1 MSIAFSRTCL
11 LAFLSIN
18 LLINKALSQDDLSNN
33 CSYFVCVEGGIVRSD
48 TTEKALTLV
57 FTGHEFAEGI
67 PHILKTLKRQKV
79 KAAFFFTGDFYRNP
93 DFKSHIKQLKKAGHY
108 LGAHSDKH
116 LLYCTWENRDSL
128 LVDKATFEKD
138 VLDNY
143 KAMQAFGIEKQAA
156 PFYMPPYEW
165 YNQQISDW
173 TQELG
178 LQIVNFTPGTRSNAD
193 YTTPDMQNYISSE
206 SIYQSILQ
214 FEKNQPNGLN
224 GFILLIHAGTS
235 PKRKD
240 KFYLRLDDLINELKN
255 RGYQFLPITK
265 LLD

>member
-1 MSIAFSRTCL
+1 MEFLRKYLLIYCL
-11 LAFLSIN
+11 LIGLA
-18 LLINKALSQDDLSNN
+18 NKGLAQSDIRDY
-33 CSYFVCVEGGIVRSD
+33 CDKFTCVEGGIIRGD
-48 TTEKALTLV
+48 TTKKALTLV

-67 PHILKTLKRQKV
+67 PQILKTLKKQKV

-93 DFKSHIKQLKKAGHY
+93 DFSSYIKQLKKTGHY

-128 LVDKATFEKD
+128 LVDKTTFEKD

-165 YNQQISDW
+165 YNQKISDW
-173 TQELG
+173 IQELD

-193 YTTPDMQNYISSE
+193 YTTPDMKNYISSE
-206 SIYQSILQ
+206 AIYQSILQ
-214 FEKNQPNGLN
+214 FEKDQSNGLN
-224 GFILLIHAGTS
+224 GFILLVHAGTS

-240 KFYLRLDDLINELKN
+240 KFYLHLDDLIKELKN